1 MIKKSSHPWAN
12 FLYARR
18 LCLEWMRDECHYS
31 DEQIAHAMSMDA
43 MQVKLILMTEVE
55 ENDK

>member
-1 MIKKSSHPWAN
+1 MITKSKHPWAN
-12 FLYARR
+12 FLHARR
-18 LCLEWMRDECHYS
+18 ICLEWMRKELNYN

-55 ENDK
+55 TDD